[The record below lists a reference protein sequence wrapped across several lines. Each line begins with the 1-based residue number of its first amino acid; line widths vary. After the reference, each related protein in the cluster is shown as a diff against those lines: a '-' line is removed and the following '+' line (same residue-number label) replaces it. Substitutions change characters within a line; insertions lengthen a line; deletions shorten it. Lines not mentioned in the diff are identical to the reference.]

1 MPVQNSI
8 EDTRT
13 AMAIFRT
20 YVKLVTGLGT
30 KTQRANFED
39 IYFLMHL
46 LSAYTVLNIL
56 PRNKK
61 KLTIYLISSGIK
73 FNYIGINVQS
83 VTT

>member
-8 EDTRT
+8 VDTRT

-39 IYFLMHL
+39 IHFLMHL

-56 PRNKK
+56 P
-61 KLTIYLISSGIK
+61 
-73 FNYIGINVQS
+73 
-83 VTT
+83 